1 MLYAM
6 PEASDRTSS
15 TKFIFPKMQ
24 PIIEDSTAK
33 TDKNIPQFTAHLLYL
48 IPKLLS
54 LMLQQ

>member
-1 MLYAM
+1 M

-24 PIIEDSTAK
+24 PIIKDSTAK